1 MNETNPE
8 DRINSAWT
16 VSRSRIA
23 RGIKLFIALTMV
35 GMFIIIYRSSFG
47 ASIAYLRDFS
57 LIHLLIILALLLMDW
72 TLGGARIYIFARRI
86 QPDYPYLA
94 CLKANLANIFMGGV
108 TPSQTGGG
116 AGQIYVLYRE
126 GMGGVD
132 ATVISFLGFIN
143 TALFLPICGIVITLF
158 IGAKPG
164 NIAFRYFS
172 VTTMLLF
179 GTIIFLVVFSLFD
192 PKRFERGV
200 HRFLRVLPV
209 IGKRIDG
216 SKALQKIFETFLR
229 YHALML
235 YFIKR
240 GKLVF
245 ATAFIIT
252 VIVYFSKFLVAY
264 LVVDGLGIEA
274 DFFQVMYLQLI
285 IFLIFYF
292 APTPG
297 ASGLAEVSSALIM
310 GQVIPKSYEGIFV
323 LLWRFFTLFLGMIVG
338 GFVMVRYLVKSD
350 REG

>member
-1 MNETNPE
+1 MNETDPGKSVNNE
-8 DRINSAWT
+8 RT

-23 RGIKLFIALTMV
+23 KGIKLFIALTMV
-35 GMFIIIYRSSFG
+35 GMLIILYRSSFG

-57 LIHLLIILALLLMDW
+57 PIHLPIIIGLLLLDW

-86 QPDYPYLA
+86 RPDYPYLA

-126 GMGGVD
+126 GMGGID

-143 TALFLPICGIVITLF
+143 TAVFLPLCGIVITFF
-158 IGAKPG
+158 IKARPA

-172 VTTMLLF
+172 ITTMLLF
-179 GTIIFLVVFSLFD
+179 GSIIFLVIFSLFD
-192 PKRFERGV
+192 PVRFERGV

-209 IGKRIDG
+209 IGRRIDG
-216 SKALQKIFETFLR
+216 SRALQKIFEAIQR
-229 YHALML
+229 YHSLML
-235 YFIKR
+235 FFIKR
-240 GKLVF
+240 GKLVI
-245 ATAFIIT
+245 AMAFIIT
-252 VIVYFSKFLVAY
+252 VVVYSSKFLVAY
-264 LVVDGLGIEA
+264 LVIGGLGITA

-338 GFVMVRYLVKSD
+338 GFVMVRYLLKENRD
-350 REG
+350 G